1 MSDARMPRPRSP
13 NVVQVTVLIP
23 EDVSDRAEA
32 LGERMAPAGVTLS
45 RAEVLRAAILRG
57 LDALEADSPPEGK
70 RRRGG

>member
-1 MSDARMPRPRSP
+1 MAGLPRPKSP
-13 NVVQVTVLIP
+13 NVVQVTVLVS

-57 LDALEADSPPEGK
+57 LDALEGEHPPEGK

>member
-1 MSDARMPRPRSP
+1 MPRVPRPKSP

-23 EDVSDRAEA
+23 EEAADRAEA

-57 LDALEADSPPEGK
+57 LDMLEGEHPPEGK
-70 RRRGG
+70 RRRG